1 MFIRKKTFYR
11 QDGTKREYLQIVE
24 TRREKDKVRQKVICN
39 LGRLEDLRKGSIDTL
54 TRGLAKFSE
63 KLTVIDAG
71 KDILAKDA
79 KQYGAPLVF
88 RKLFGLVGLEDILE
102 EYLASHN
109 HSFPVKEAVFAMILN
124 RILSPSSKLRV
135 WEWLDEVYDPN
146 LEGIDLQHLYR
157 ALDFVAEHKEE
168 IEKSLF
174 QKVRNLFNL
183 KLDVVF
189 FDTTSIYFEG
199 EGPENL
205 ATRGFSRDHRPDANQ
220 IVIGV
225 LMSSEGIPIGCEVF
239 CGNFQDMRTLKV
251 ALNTLS
257 SRFKIGKVIL
267 VADRGM
273 VSEKNLSLIK
283 DEGYEYI
290 VGMKMRKLKKVRDHI
305 LSTPGRY
312 KKLENNLKVKEVG
325 LDNVRYIICYNP
337 QEAERDKKIREKIIQ
352 NLEEKIRTG
361 SLLRVLTGDAR
372 KFCKVETKG
381 VTLNKEKIKKEA
393 RYDGKYVL
401 QTTTSLPSDE
411 IVGAYKRLWMI
422 EHAFRDIKNIFKIR
436 PVFHWTPQR
445 VKGHIFICFLAFLLT
460 TSLQKKLL
468 EKGVKENVWKVI
480 RDVKKVK
487 AVTLYVKDQVYLLR
501 TDLKGL
507 AHEAFRAVS
516 LQVPSQVQKL

>member
-1 MFIRKKTFYR
+1 M
-11 QDGTKREYLQIVE
+11 
-24 TRREKDKVRQKVICN
+24 
-39 LGRLEDLRKGSIDTL
+39 
-54 TRGLAKFSE
+54 
-63 KLTVIDAG
+63 
-71 KDILAKDA
+71 
-79 KQYGAPLVF
+79 
-88 RKLFGLVGLEDILE
+88 
-102 EYLASHN
+102 
-109 HSFPVKEAVFAMILN
+109 
-124 RILSPSSKLRV
+124 
-135 WEWLDEVYDPN
+135 
-146 LEGIDLQHLYR
+146 
-157 ALDFVAEHKEE
+157 
-168 IEKSLF
+168 
-174 QKVRNLFNL
+174 
-183 KLDVVF
+183 
-189 FDTTSIYFEG
+189 
-199 EGPENL
+199 
-205 ATRGFSRDHRPDANQ
+205 
-220 IVIGV
+220 IGV

-239 CGNFQDMRTLKV
+239 PGSFQDMRTLKV

-352 NLEEKIRTG
+352 NLEEKIRT
-361 SLLRVLTGDAR
+361 STLSRVLTGDAR

-422 EHAFRDIKNIFKIR
+422 EYAFRDIKNIFKIR

-480 RDVKKVK
+480 RDVKRVK
-487 AVTLYVKDQVYLLR
+487 TVTLYVKDQVYLLR

-516 LQVPSQVQKL
+516 LRVPSQVQKL